1 MSKIKQLLEV
11 KTMNTILAFMGLFLL
26 AFTITMIV
34 VFIKYQSVPDTLI
47 TSVFACLGAEGGFM
61 SLIQTAKIKEKEE
74 SEDERID

>member
-1 MSKIKQLLEV
+1 MQKIKQLLEV

-34 VFIKYQSVPDTLI
+34 IFIKFQSVPDTLI

-61 SLIQTAKIKEKEE
+61 SLIQTTKIKEKEE

>member
-34 VFIKYQSVPDTLI
+34 IFIKYQSVPDTLI

-61 SLIQTAKIKEKEE
+61 SLIQTTKIKEKEE
-74 SEDERID
+74 TEDGGIN

>member
-34 VFIKYQSVPDTLI
+34 IFIKFQSVPDTLI

-61 SLIQTAKIKEKEE
+61 SLIQTTKIKEKEE
-74 SEDERID
+74 TEDGGID

>member
-11 KTMNTILAFMGLFLL
+11 KTMNTILAFTGLFLL

-34 VFIKYQSVPDTLI
+34 IFIKYQSVPDTLI

-61 SLIQTAKIKEKEE
+61 SLIQTTKIKEKEE